1 MRNRIC
7 KRDRHHLTRLRAIVK
22 TSRRNNGIN
31 RSDIPDLRDAFESL
45 MESDNHR
52 VLSKAIELRNTIN
65 LSQGV

>member
-1 MRNRIC
+1 MSNRIR
-7 KRDRHHLTRLRAIVK
+7 KQERHNLKRLRAIVK

-31 RSDIPDLRDAFESL
+31 RSDISDLRDAFESL

-52 VLSKAIELRNTIN
+52 VLEKAIALRNAIN